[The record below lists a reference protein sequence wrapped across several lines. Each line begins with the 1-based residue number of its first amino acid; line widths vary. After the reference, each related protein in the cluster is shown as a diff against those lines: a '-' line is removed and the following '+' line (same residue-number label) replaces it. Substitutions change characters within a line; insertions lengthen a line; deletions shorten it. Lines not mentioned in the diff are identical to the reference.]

1 MNELNNQIKK
11 YKEAIKQLDREKV
24 LMNKNIKVNT
34 SKVRIEGLLVK
45 FYSSEYNLVKK
56 MIVKPEFIKLY
67 YKISDGEPFD
77 MSLWDELSQAEKNF
91 LFQII
96 GKAKPH
102 LEKEIG
108 DRHRKEAK
116 TFFNKL
122 YVNENQIRIGNNS
135 PEIYSEIKSSL
146 EELVDRHLISKN
158 LGHRLIKQYK
168 QAINDIN
175 AINCSKVK

>member
-1 MNELNNQIKK
+1 MEELNKQTNA
-11 YKEAIKQLDREKV
+11 YKQALKSLNRDKV
-24 LMNKNIKVNT
+24 LTTKGIKVNT

-45 FYSSEYNLVKK
+45 FYSSTYNLVKR

-77 MSLWDELSQAEKNF
+77 LTLWEELTQAEKNF

-96 GKAKPH
+96 EKAKPD
-102 LEKEIG
+102 LERDIA

-122 YVNENQIRIGNNS
+122 YVNENQIRLGNNS
-135 PEIYSEIKSSL
+135 PEILKEI
-146 EELVDRHLISKN
+146 EESIQTLMDRHLITKN
-158 LGHRLIKQYK
+158 LGGRLIKQYQ
-168 QAINDIN
+168 QAIRQHG
-175 AINCSKVK
+175 S